1 MLRLLQGRW
10 CDPPCAYHRFHAHDR
25 CLQEAQRQKAEAE
38 RLHKQRVAEQIKER
52 ETQKRREAELK
63 YQERLRIQKE
73 EMQRRKYL

>member
-1 MLRLLQGRW
+1 
-10 CDPPCAYHRFHAHDR
+10 
-25 CLQEAQRQKAEAE
+25 LQEAQRQKAEAE